1 MVSQAFKEAL
11 TEGTQWTLLSGILGG
26 MCCRRCSLL
35 SSLWDILEN
44 TNLASQEQELVDPP
58 GRVKSQG
65 GPESPS

>member
-1 MVSQAFKEAL
+1 MDSPFGDPWWDVLSEMQF
-11 TEGTQWTLLSGILGG
+11 GYPLSG
-26 MCCRRCSLL
+26 
-35 SSLWDILEN
+35 ILEN